1 MRRPFK
7 LLLILGG
14 IILAMVV
21 AGAILFATMQKGLET
36 LLTLDIDDVDLE
48 MVPDGTYEGSA
59 TQLPV
64 SATVRV
70 TVENHVITTI
80 VILEHVNGQGASG
93 EAIVD
98 DVIAQN
104 SLEVD
109 TIAGATYSSKVIL
122 LAIKDALVRQESV
135 Q

>member
-1 MRRPFK
+1 MKRAFK
-7 LLLILGG
+7 ILLVFGG
-14 IILAMVV
+14 IVLALIV
-21 AGAILFATMQKGLET
+21 AGAILFASMQKGLEN
-36 LLTLDIDDVDLE
+36 LVTLDIEDVDLATL
-48 MVPDGTYEGSA
+48 PDGIYEGSY

-70 TVENHVITTI
+70 TVENHAITSI

-93 EAIVD
+93 EAIID
-98 DVIAQN
+98 QVIAHN
-104 SLEVD
+104 SLLVD
-109 TIAGATYSSKVIL
+109 AVAGATYSSKVIL